1 MQHNKTR
8 IYSSES
14 AFKSWASFRSLF
26 FDNWSQAVYLGKQIA
41 FRDLKTKYRQTILG
55 FTWLFIP
62 VLITTAL
69 FVFMNHFKVINAGET
84 ALPYFLYAFTGTLF
98 WQLFSE
104 AVLSPMQIFNQS
116 KAMITKIQ
124 FPKEAL
130 IIASGIQIAIN
141 FMIKLSIVLPVVWLM
156 GYGFTWTIALVPLAA
171 LALIFL
177 GLLIGLIL
185 TPLNMLYNDVMMAV
199 QSLLTLLVFTVP
211 AGYKAT
217 EGSSLEQIMN
227 ANPLSVVID
236 AGRDFLTTGW
246 NGHLES
252 LVEMSVIIA
261 VAFVLYLFAFL
272 LIRTILPIITERL
285 SA

>member
-1 MQHNKTR
+1 MQHNNTR

-55 FTWLFIP
+55 FAWLFIP

-69 FVFMNHFKVINAGET
+69 FVFMNHYKVINAGET
-84 ALPYFLYAFTGTLF
+84 VLPYFLYAFTGTLF

-104 AVLSPMQIFNQS
+104 SVLSPMQIFNQS

-130 IIASGIQIAIN
+130 IIASGVQIMVN
-141 FMIKLSIVLPVVWLM
+141 FMVKLAVVLPVVWLM
-156 GYGFTWTIALVPLAA
+156 GYGMEWSVLLVPVAA

-177 GLLIGLIL
+177 GLLIGLLL
-185 TPLNMLYNDVMMAV
+185 TPLNMLYNDVLMAV

-211 AGYKAT
+211 AGFKPA
-217 EGSSLEQIMN
+217 EGSSLESVMN
-227 ANPLSVVID
+227 ANPLSIVISS
-236 AGRDFLTTGW
+236 ARDFLTTGW
-246 NGHLES
+246 DGHHDAL
-252 LVEMSVIIA
+252 MNIIA
-261 VAFVLYLFAFL
+261 LIGVASILYFMAFL
-272 LIRTILPIITERL
+272 IIRTILPIVTERL